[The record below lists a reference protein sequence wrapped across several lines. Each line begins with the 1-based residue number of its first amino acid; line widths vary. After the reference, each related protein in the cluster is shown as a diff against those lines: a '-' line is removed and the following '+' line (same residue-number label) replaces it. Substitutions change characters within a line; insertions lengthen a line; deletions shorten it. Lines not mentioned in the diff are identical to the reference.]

1 METVP
6 RDELDARI
14 ARLQETL
21 DRQGL
26 TGALIL
32 HNVGTYYFSGT
43 IQTSF
48 LFIPVQ
54 DEPLLMVLKSQ
65 ERARRESSLDRV
77 VPIPGRSAVASTLA
91 EAGLSLE
98 GTVGLEMDVLPASLL
113 FWLQKTF
120 PDCRWEDVSS
130 GIRVQRMIKSDYEVA
145 QIRRALEVEHEA
157 FMDLTRFI
165 REGMTELEVDSRLAM
180 LARQGGHQG
189 VVRMRGW
196 NQEMTYA
203 HVLSGESGTDASYLN
218 SAHGGAGTCVA
229 VPQGASPKKI
239 QRNEPIEVDFSVGI
253 NGYLGDQSRTYVI
266 GSLPDPLQKAHD
278 CSFRILDR
286 FRAIARP
293 GVPCEAVFRAAVE
306 EAEQAGL
313 GANFMGYG
321 PNQVRF
327 VGHGIGLEI
336 DEIPVLADGF
346 KQPLEP
352 NMVLAVEPKFVLP
365 ELGVVGLEDDY
376 LVTQDGVER
385 LSITKQEVLQVEE
398 PDR

>member
-1 METVP
+1 METVL
-6 RDELDARI
+6 RDELDARVT
-14 ARLQETL
+14 RFQETL
-21 DRQGL
+21 GRQGL

-32 HNVGTYYFSGT
+32 HNVGVYYFSGT
-43 IQTSF
+43 LQNSF

-54 DEPLLMVLKSQ
+54 DEPLLMVVKSQ
-65 ERARRESSLDRV
+65 ERARKESSLNRV
-77 VPIPGRSAVASTLA
+77 VPIPGRSALPSALA
-91 EAGLSLE
+91 EAGLALE
-98 GTVGLEMDVLPASLL
+98 GTVGLEMDVLPTNLF

-120 PDCRWEDVSS
+120 PDCRWEDISS
-130 GIRVQRMIKSDYEVA
+130 GIRAQRMIKSDYEVT
-145 QIRRALEVEHEA
+145 QIRRALELENDA

-165 REGMTELEVDSRLAM
+165 REGMTELEVDARLAM
-180 LARQGGHQG
+180 LARLGGHQG
-189 VVRMRGW
+189 VVRMRSW

-203 HVLSGESGTDASYLN
+203 HVLSGESGTAASYLN
-218 SAHGGAGTCVA
+218 SAHGGAGTCAA
-229 VPQGASPKKI
+229 VPQGASLRKI
-239 QRNEPIEVDFSVGI
+239 QRNEPILVDFSVGI

-266 GSLPDPLQKAHD
+266 GSLPAPLQKAYD
-278 CSFRILDR
+278 CSLRIHDR
-286 FRAIARP
+286 VRDLARP
-293 GVPCEAVFRAAVE
+293 GVPSEAVYRTAVE

-352 NMVLAVEPKFVLP
+352 NMVLALEPKFVLP
-365 ELGVVGLEDDY
+365 GLGVVGLEDNY

-385 LSITKQEVLQVEE
+385 ISITRQDVLKVEE
-398 PDR
+398 V